1 MLRRLIGAV
10 VAAIAATLALA
21 GPAFARSA
29 DITSA
34 EVALRL
40 APDGA
45 LLVTERLAF
54 EYDGHFEGSYR
65 DINLNF
71 GETDHRRPGEP
82 GRSAVRARW
91 QHRARQLRPA
101 RRLRHRRPR
110 RPLSDRLALPG
121 DRRDPEHHPLVP
133 GRGRGDRLRGHPR
146 RHLGRLGG
154 AVGVR
159 PRPPQRRLHQPGAR
173 HRRPP
178 VPGLGPHRRG
188 RGRVR
193 AGRGRDLARARA
205 RRRSRPRTCRPGPR
219 SSSG

>member
-45 LLVTERLAF
+45 LLVTERLTF

-71 GETDHRRPGEP
+71 GERITDVQVSQDGQQFEPGGNTGLGSFDRPGVF
-82 GRSAVRARW
+82 GTVD
-91 QHRARQLRPA
+91 L
-101 RRLRHRRPR
+101 
-110 RPLSDRLALPG
+110 G
-121 DRRDPEHHPLVP
+121 DRYRIVWHYRATDETRTHHALLP

-159 PRPPQRRLHQPGAR
+159 PRPPRRRASPTRRSTPATPCTGSGATSSR
-173 HRRPP
+173 TRASS
-178 VPGLGPHRRG
+178 RG
-188 RGRVR
+188 S
-193 AGRGRDLARARA
+193 RARPRASGA